1 MRAEV
6 GREFKGGQEA
16 SGEYTNFLACTNTPF
31 SRAIPTWRQD
41 SQLLMPQSQAEG
53 GMKNVSE

>member
-16 SGEYTNFLACTNTPF
+16 SGEYTNFLACTSTPF
-31 SRAIPTWRQD
+31 VLVFP
-41 SQLLMPQSQAEG
+41 
-53 GMKNVSE
+53 